1 MNELKQIYKEL
12 GISYLGSV
20 AQSAKLRLS
29 KNNGT
34 MTYCIYLAPSDM
46 SGYNVCPNSTYCR
59 EHCLN
64 GSGNNKADTLA
75 HGVENSKINRARIK
89 KTRLFYK
96 NRPLF
101 MRIMIAEIQKY
112 KDRAAR
118 LGFDFSV
125 RINGTSDLSPL
136 LFVNEDGKNILEL
149 FNDVQFYDY
158 TKVPS
163 RIKLA
168 QKYDNYFLVLSYN
181 GHNWDECETF
191 LKNGGNVAVVFFDE
205 IPQTWKGWPVCDGN
219 KFDMRYLDPKQHIV
233 GLKYHRTAA
242 DYYVNASG
250 KRVFQ
255 VPKTDFVVFA
265 R

>member
-46 SGYNVCPNSTYCR
+46 SGYNVCPNSTYCC

-64 GSGNNKADTLA
+64 SSGYNKIDMLA

-118 LGFDFSV
+118 LGFYFSV

-149 FNDVQFYDY
+149 FSDVQFYDY